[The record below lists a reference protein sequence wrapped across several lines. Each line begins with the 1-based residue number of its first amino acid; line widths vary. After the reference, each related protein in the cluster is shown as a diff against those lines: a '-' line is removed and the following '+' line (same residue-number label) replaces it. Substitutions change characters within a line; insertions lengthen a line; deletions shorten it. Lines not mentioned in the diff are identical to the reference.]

1 MDKEQELLCIEQK
14 ENLKKMIK
22 NFLKNDPKS
31 SVRISVSSAY
41 GFQTV
46 GYDAEFFLEMLNK
59 ECKESRHDKR

>member
-1 MDKEQELLCIEQK
+1 MDKEKESKCIEHK
-14 ENLKKMIK
+14 ESLKKTIK

-59 ECKESRHDKR
+59 ECKESKHDKR